1 MSSYDSLKEA
11 LLRRI
16 VSEIVLA
23 DSPGDVIKKW
33 REYFNVT
40 QMELANKLRISPS
53 VISDYESGRRKS
65 PGSSFVKKLTKALLE
80 IDEQRG
86 GTIIRQF
93 SPIVKIGSDSILD
106 IREFAKPISLEEI
119 SNETESDIV
128 ACRDL
133 ASKKVLGYTVVE
145 SLRAIT
151 TMSGFDFLQL
161 FGTTTER
168 VLVFVNTRTGRSPMV
183 AVRVAPIKPASVLLY
198 GIKQL
203 DPVAVQLAEIERI
216 PLMVTKLKSVEEL
229 IKKLRS
235 L

>member
-23 DSPGDVIKKW
+23 DSPGEVIKKW

-40 QMELANKLRISPS
+40 QMELANKLKISPS

-65 PGSSFVKKLTKALLE
+65 PGSSFVKRLTKALLE

-86 GTIIRQF
+86 SVVIRQF
-93 SPIVKIGSDSILD
+93 SPIVKISSDSILD
-106 IREFAKPISLEEI
+106 IREFAKPISIEEI
-119 SNETESDIV
+119 SKETESEVV

-133 ASKKVLGYTVVE
+133 ANKKVLGYTVVE

-183 AVRVAPIKPASVLLY
+183 AVRVASIKPASVLLY
-198 GIKQL
+198 GVKQL
-203 DPVAVQLAEIERI
+203 DPIAVQLAETERI

-229 IKKLRS
+229 IRRLRR

>member
-40 QMELANKLRISPS
+40 QMELANKLKISPS

-65 PGSSFVKKLTKALLE
+65 PGSSFVKRLTKALLE

-86 GTIIRQF
+86 SVVIRQF
-93 SPIVKIGSDSILD
+93 SPIVKISSDSILD
-106 IREFAKPISLEEI
+106 IREFAKPISIEEI
-119 SNETESDIV
+119 SKETESEVV

-133 ASKKVLGYTVVE
+133 ANKKVLGYTVVE

-161 FGTTTER
+161 FGATTER

-183 AVRVAPIKPASVLLY
+183 AVRVASIKPASVLLY
-198 GIKQL
+198 GVKQL
-203 DPVAVQLAEIERI
+203 DPIAVQLAEIERI
-216 PLMVTKLKSVEEL
+216 PLIVTKLKSVEEL
-229 IKKLRS
+229 IRRLRR

>member
-1 MSSYDSLKEA
+1 LSSYDSLKEA

-23 DSPGDVIKKW
+23 DSPGEVIKKW

-40 QMELANKLRISPS
+40 QMELANKLKISPS

-65 PGSSFVKKLTKALLE
+65 PGSSFVKRLTKALLE

-86 GTIIRQF
+86 SVVIRQF
-93 SPIVKIGSDSILD
+93 SPIVKISSDSILD
-106 IREFAKPISLEEI
+106 IREFAKPISIEEI
-119 SNETESDIV
+119 SKETESEVV

-133 ASKKVLGYTVVE
+133 ANKKVLGYTVVE

-183 AVRVAPIKPASVLLY
+183 AVRVASIKPASVLLY
-198 GIKQL
+198 GVKQL
-203 DPVAVQLAEIERI
+203 DPIAVQLAETERI

-229 IKKLRS
+229 IRRLRR

>member
-40 QMELANKLRISPS
+40 QMELANKLKISPS

-65 PGSSFVKKLTKALLE
+65 PGSSFVKRLTKALLE

-86 GTIIRQF
+86 SVVIRQF
-93 SPIVKIGSDSILD
+93 SPIVKISSDSILD
-106 IREFAKPISLEEI
+106 IREFAKPISIEEI
-119 SNETESDIV
+119 SKETESEVV

-133 ASKKVLGYTVVE
+133 ANKKVLGYTVVE

-161 FGTTTER
+161 FGATTER

-183 AVRVAPIKPASVLLY
+183 AVRVASINLLRCCFMVLN
-198 GIKQL
+198 
-203 DPVAVQLAEIERI
+203 
-216 PLMVTKLKSVEEL
+216 
-229 IKKLRS
+229 S
-235 L
+235 LTL